1 MKTTVIKHVAQR
13 PRVSETHSVACF
25 DRRDGQCDVL
35 PRYRFTI
42 DHELSYMKS
51 VSKKNIVLMRGWLS
65 YL

>member
-1 MKTTVIKHVAQR
+1 MKTTVVSHNAQR
-13 PRVSETHSVACF
+13 PRVSEAHSVASF

-51 VSKKNIVLMRGWLS
+51 VGQKNIELARG
-65 YL
+65 